1 MKLSI
6 EKAKQILDFVP
17 TISGVKKVCD
27 ESQVHYANGTQD
39 FHLSRD
45 LFLQCY
51 KCIDQRCIC
60 NKIEICVRCGKTA
73 PYVIHQYMTETLGIS
88 KNDFEMYATPI
99 GKIGKNVLKIVIH

>member
-1 MKLSI
+1 MKLCI
-6 EKAKQILDFVP
+6 EKTKQILDFVP

-27 ESQVHYANGTQD
+27 ESQVHYAYGTQD

-51 KCIDQRCIC
+51 KSIDQRCIC
-60 NKIEICVRCGKTA
+60 NKIEICVRCGNTTA
-73 PYVIHQYMTETLGIS
+73 PYAIHQYMTETLGIS

-99 GKIGKNVLKIVIH
+99 GKNVLKIVIH